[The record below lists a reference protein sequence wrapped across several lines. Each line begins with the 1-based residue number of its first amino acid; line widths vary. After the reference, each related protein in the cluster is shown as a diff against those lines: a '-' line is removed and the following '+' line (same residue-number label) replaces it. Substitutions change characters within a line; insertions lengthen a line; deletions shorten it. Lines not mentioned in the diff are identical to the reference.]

1 MFYRVTLVSVTLGAH
16 NLSAAEPSRVT
27 IQSDQIHLHPNYS
40 SSVQYDDIALVKLP
54 TSVNVSGTFG
64 RISLWLTNFS
74 LRNSFSLQK

>member
-27 IQSDQIHLHPNYS
+27 IKSDQIHLHPNYS
-40 SSVQYDDIALVKLP
+40 SIAQYDDIALVKLP
-54 TSVNVSGTFG
+54 TSVNVSGMFG